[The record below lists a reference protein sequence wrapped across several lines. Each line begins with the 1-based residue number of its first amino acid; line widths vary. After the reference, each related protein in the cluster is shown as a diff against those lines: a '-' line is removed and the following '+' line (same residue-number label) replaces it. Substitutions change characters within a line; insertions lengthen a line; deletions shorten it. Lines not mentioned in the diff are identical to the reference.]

1 MPRGP
6 RLDAEGALQHVMARG
21 IERRELFRSDL
32 DREDFVSRVAKV
44 APESGAAIY
53 AWSLMP
59 NHFHLLVRS
68 GPAGLSTFMRRLMT
82 GYAGAYNRRH
92 RRSGHLFQNRYK
104 SILVEDGPYLLEL
117 VRYIHLNPLRARLVG
132 NLREL
137 ERYRWSGHAVLT
149 GEREAPWQDSEQ
161 VLLQFGETRGRAVRA
176 YRDFVA
182 EGVEQGKRPE
192 LTGRG
197 GIGRISGAERAKD
210 REAGSER
217 RQGGERILGSGRF
230 AAEVQRQVERRPAR
244 RLGADEARAALEA
257 VLAKVCRK
265 HGVRAEEVRGFGRE
279 REVTRARANLAY
291 EAVRRRGVPAIAV
304 ASFLSVSPAAVS
316 QMVARA
322 GNLGVSTH
330 E

>member
-1 MPRGP
+1 M
-6 RLDAEGALQHVMARG
+6 
-21 IERRELFRSDL
+21 
-32 DREDFVSRVAKV
+32 
-44 APESGAAIY
+44 
-53 AWSLMP
+53 
-59 NHFHLLVRS
+59 
-68 GPAGLSTFMRRLMT
+68 
-82 GYAGAYNRRH
+82 
-92 RRSGHLFQNRYK
+92 
-104 SILVEDGPYLLEL
+104 EDGPYLLEL

-182 EGVEQGKRPE
+182 EGVEQGKRLE

-197 GIGRISGAERAKD
+197 GIGRTGMAAGEQEL
-210 REAGSER
+210 EAGSER
-217 RQGGERILGSGRF
+217 RSGSQGVLGSSGF
-230 AAEVQRQVERRPAR
+230 ASEVCKQSERRAQR
-244 RLGADEARAALEA
+244 RLVADEARAALEA

-279 REVTRARANLAY
+279 REVTRARAHLAY

-322 GNLGVSTH
+322 GNLGVSTDQ
-330 E
+330 